1 MKSLT
6 DIYRVLQHFLQR
18 IKIMNSHSMPV
29 IDREISTFY
38 IMFKNGTKIGQ
49 VDGNFSF
56 LTTFLSEVVI
66 DNILQ
71 NIYSKILKCK
81 PGCDIE

>member
-1 MKSLT
+1 
-6 DIYRVLQHFLQR
+6 
-18 IKIMNSHSMPV
+18 MNSHSMPD
-29 IDREISTFY
+29 IDSKYQLFILCSRMELRSAKLMEKF
-38 IMFKNGTKIGQ
+38 F
-49 VDGNFSF
+49 F